1 MSSDEEREN
10 AAVLSKMAERLA
22 AIETDLRLIRTHG
35 LPTCPAHG
43 YMIEDHITRLKALDD
58 STDKLHD
65 LMLRLEG
72 VADAN
77 QRRIG
82 TLEVKVAKL
91 EAAEGKRGVIVL
103 SLSAIG
109 TGIGIGVGFVIKYL
123 LHHGGKVSP

>member
-1 MSSDEEREN
+1 MDSYDMGERS
-10 AAVLSKMAERLA
+10 AVLSKMAERLSS
-22 AIETDLRLIRTHG
+22 IETDLRIIRKHG

-43 YMIEDHITRLKALDD
+43 YMIEDHIARLRALDD

-65 LMLRLEG
+65 LILRLEG

-77 QRRIG
+77 QKCIG

-103 SLSAIG
+103 ALSAAG

-123 LHHGGKVSP
+123 LNHGDKVRP